1 MSERRTASALAYLHP
16 DFCFIM
22 NDDSMECAGI
32 RAGDIVAFTACDHAE
47 DSQIVAVQTDSAV
60 LLLRQICN
68 GELLADAPRNRREHV
83 IRFDELSGA
92 KIIGMGLT
100 PDQIDTIMTMN
111 GADINREKAKVGQQ
125 TDKEVQRLRESCI
138 TLLDLLDD
146 PEAVRG
152 ILLHA
157 SRLYCEQERRK
168 PQEGQQ

>member
-16 DFCFIM
+16 DFSFIM
-22 NDDSMECAGI
+22 DDDSMESAGI

-60 LLLRQICN
+60 LLLRLICN
-68 GELLADAPRNRREHV
+68 GALLADAPRTRQEHV
-83 IRFDELSGA
+83 IRFDEL
-92 KIIGMGLT
+92 
-100 PDQIDTIMTMN
+100 P
-111 GADINREKAKVGQQ
+111 GADINREKAKAGQQ
-125 TDKEVQRLRESCI
+125 TDKEVQSLRESCI
-138 TLLDLLDD
+138 TLLELLDD

>member
-1 MSERRTASALAYLHP
+1 MKR
-16 DFCFIM
+16 
-22 NDDSMECAGI
+22 NDL
-32 RAGDIVAFTACDHAE
+32 RA
-47 DSQIVAVQTDSAV
+47 
-60 LLLRQICN
+60 
-68 GELLADAPRNRREHV
+68 
-83 IRFDELSGA
+83 
-92 KIIGMGLT
+92 MGLT

-111 GADINREKAKVGQQ
+111 GADINREKAKAGQQ

-138 TLLDLLDD
+138 TLLELLGD

>member
-1 MSERRTASALAYLHP
+1 MKR
-16 DFCFIM
+16 
-22 NDDSMECAGI
+22 NDL
-32 RAGDIVAFTACDHAE
+32 RA
-47 DSQIVAVQTDSAV
+47 
-60 LLLRQICN
+60 
-68 GELLADAPRNRREHV
+68 
-83 IRFDELSGA
+83 
-92 KIIGMGLT
+92 MGLT